1 MLHCSVWT
9 SLLWPWSFHQ
19 SQLRW
24 FSCKRNRFCWT
35 GKQRFVKKKRTFFW
49 NVLFIR
55 GNSIRTKQSLLFVEI
70 RSTIIS
76 RKKLLSRV
84 SSYSKLFQSLNK
96 IGLFPVSDRS
106 KNVFTSIREYSVC
119 VPLSC
124 FNLVADAVKNVRFGG
139 RCCDY
144 LYLSSIV
151 CKVSRWKFQAERRR

>member
-35 GKQRFVKKKRTFFW
+35 GKQRFVKKRTFFW

-55 GNSIRTKQSLLFVEI
+55 DNSIRTKQSLLFVEI

-84 SSYSKLFQSLNK
+84 SSYSK
-96 IGLFPVSDRS
+96 VWTR
-106 KNVFTSIREYSVC
+106 SVC
-119 VPLSC
+119 SLYLTDQKTFLRAFGNTRFVCSKPLSC